1 MDTKISKNIFIFL
14 LIAIAFGAG
23 FFTSERTNK
32 QIYNSI
38 FQIDEGLNL
47 SLLADLW
54 SKIDENFVFEEDINK
69 DTMVYSA
76 AKGFVDALGDP
87 YTVFY
92 DPEESKMFKDDLEG
106 KFEGVGIQMA
116 EKDDRIK
123 VVSPIKNTP
132 AEKAGILPGDFIIKV
147 DNKDISQLTID
158 EVVDLIR
165 GEKGT
170 EVILTMERENREL
183 EVPIT
188 RAEIVVPTTEY
199 EVFQIGDKNIAHVS
213 LFHFSDSIANDFK
226 ETTNNILNSNIDG
239 IILDLRS
246 NPGGLVDQAEKIAS
260 QFIEK
265 DNLLLIQ
272 SDKDGYTQKSYS
284 TGPGKLGTYPIII
297 LINEGTASASEI
309 LTGALEAH
317 IENLI
322 IVGEQSFGKGLVQR
336 VIYLDDG
343 STFKI
348 TTDEWSTPRYEKI
361 NEVGITPDIIVE
373 MTEEHYLNDEDPQLD
388 KALEEITNII
398 NK

>member
-1 MDTKISKNIFIFL
+1 
-14 LIAIAFGAG
+14 
-23 FFTSERTNK
+23 
-32 QIYNSI
+32 
-38 FQIDEGLNL
+38 
-47 SLLADLW
+47 
-54 SKIDENFVFEEDINK
+54 
-69 DTMVYSA
+69 
-76 AKGFVDALGDP
+76 
-87 YTVFY
+87 
-92 DPEESKMFKDDLEG
+92 
-106 KFEGVGIQMA
+106 MA